1 MTQHSSAVEQFD
13 ESDILEVEEVVDT
26 HDVPEL
32 ELEEEAEAQA
42 SSNESGEPEY
52 SSPHANDHNSQ
63 SNQSKVVEI
72 SKTEADSLDLTQH
85 ENKSTSLAQSA
96 PNELS
101 TEEASEKQSP
111 IQTAEQQFA
120 TAVHYINVENNHYLG
135 AKWFRKAGMQGHAK
149 AQMYLGLMFIKGE
162 GVPKSLFHAYCW
174 LTLASCQNLETAK
187 EARKNLEPYLTA
199 AEINASLRLAA
210 ERIEHIFSI

>member
-32 ELEEEAEAQA
+32 ELEEEAETQT
-42 SSNESGEPEY
+42 SSHES
-52 SSPHANDHNSQ
+52 SQSDHSSQ
-63 SNQSKVVEI
+63 SNQSKIVEM
-72 SKTEADSLDLTQH
+72 SKTETDALDLTQH
-85 ENKSTSLAQSA
+85 ENQSTSLTQATS
-96 PNELS
+96 NELS